1 MKSTDLF
8 KETVTSRIEI
18 GFSNLEENWSSAE
31 AIYTL
36 EGNLEILG
44 HPVMQPWESDYMGML
59 AKIVTKNAGNI
70 LEVGFGLGISA
81 SKIQSYDI
89 NSHKMHM
96 LCKTILILIRKLMY

>member
-31 AIYTL
+31 AIYTP

-44 HPVMQPWESDYMGML
+44 HSSH
-59 AKIVTKNAGNI
+59 AT
-70 LEVGFGLGISA
+70 LGV
-81 SKIQSYDI
+81 
-89 NSHKMHM
+89 
-96 LCKTILILIRKLMY
+96 